1 MCRADGNGRSTVL
14 DVRAVPASSQETLR
28 SSVAGCDPLSG
39 MSQHHH
45 RDEVHEHDLGLS
57 HDLPVLV
64 SRRRA
69 LGVFG
74 AGLGALLVGC
84 GSDDSATTGAATTTG
99 ADATATPA
107 AAGGTSVVPEET
119 GGPFPGDGSNGPN
132 VLAESGVVRQ
142 DIRQSIGDASGTA
155 EGVETTIDLTLLDVA
170 GGGGPLAGAAIYI
183 WHCTSDGKYSLYE
196 DDVTGENFLRGVQV
210 SDRDGKVSF
219 TTVFP
224 GCYAGR
230 WPHIHFEVYKD
241 AAAAAAGS
249 DKLRTSQIAL
259 PQDSCETV
267 YAAAGYE
274 ASVQNLAQLSLE
286 GDGVFSDGYASQLA
300 TFSGSAEGGAT
311 LKLNIGV

>member
-1 MCRADGNGRSTVL
+1 MR
-14 DVRAVPASSQETLR
+14 
-28 SSVAGCDPLSG
+28 G
-39 MSQHHH
+39 MAHDHHH
-45 RDEVHEHDLGLS
+45 DAGEVHEHDLGLS
-57 HDLPVLV
+57 HDLPILV

-84 GSDDSATTGAATTTG
+84 GSDDSSSTAGTTSTAADT
-99 ADATATPA
+99 
-107 AAGGTSVVPEET
+107 GGTSSTATSSTTAVPEET

-132 VLAESGVVRQ
+132 VLGESGVVRQ
-142 DIRQSIGDASGTA
+142 DIRTSIGDASGTA
-155 EGVETTIDLTLLDVA
+155 DGVETTVDLTLLDIA

-183 WHCTSDGKYSLYE
+183 WHCTRDGKYSLYE
-196 DDVTGENFLRGVQV
+196 GDVTQENFLRGVQV
-210 SDRDGKVSF
+210 SDDAGKVSF

-241 AAAAAAGS
+241 EAAAAAGS

-259 PQDSCETV
+259 PQDGCDAV
-267 YAAAGYE
+267 YGASGYE
-274 ASVQNLAQLSLE
+274 ASVQNLSQLSLE

-300 TFSGSAEGGAT
+300 TFSGSPDQGVT